1 MCHLSPQDQHVCQ
14 SHHGI
19 AEAITG
25 VLGRAQFPSCSFYHP
40 ISSRSRF
47 RPTRKAAICAGNFPD
62 SNGIVMISKGKH
74 VPIRLNQCLL
84 ASFINNRLP
93 VHYSTKRT
101 WRWYGV
107 GKEQRSCVTHVSM
120 FLSRPPRRSS
130 ER

>member
-40 ISSRSRF
+40 RSSCSRF

-84 ASFINNRLP
+84 LGLAENIRPSLLTLAENVLTILRMNSQTTVSAHIN
-93 VHYSTKRT
+93 
-101 WRWYGV
+101 
-107 GKEQRSCVTHVSM
+107 
-120 FLSRPPRRSS
+120 
-130 ER
+130 